1 MTLGKDHAEAR
12 VGVTEF
18 KAKCLALI
26 EAVASGK
33 LDRVVLTKHDKPIA
47 NVTAISDELPELWG
61 ALEATVRIPPDVD
74 LTEPTGE
81 TWDAEA

>member
-1 MTLGKDHAEAR
+1 MTLGKGHAEAR

-26 EAVASGK
+26 EAVAGGK

-47 NVTAISDELPELWG
+47 TVTALSDELPELWG
-61 ALEATVRIPPDVD
+61 ALEATVRIPPGVD